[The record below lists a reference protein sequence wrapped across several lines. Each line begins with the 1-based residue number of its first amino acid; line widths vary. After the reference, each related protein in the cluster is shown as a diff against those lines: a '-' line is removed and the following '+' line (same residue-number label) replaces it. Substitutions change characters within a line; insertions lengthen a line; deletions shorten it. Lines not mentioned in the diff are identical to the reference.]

1 MALTR
6 QKKQEMQASYRE
18 LLTRSQAVIITRY
31 GGLNMPQLNKVRG
44 QVRGAHAE
52 FHVTK
57 NTVMALAL
65 QEAGYRVP
73 EEWLIGST
81 SVSFC
86 FGDPPAAA
94 KAIKQLADELENFN
108 IVGAVMAGQALDVE
122 GVKTL
127 AAMPPLEILRAQLIG
142 VISSP
147 ASGVVGAINAAVGS
161 IMYALQ
167 ARIDKEQPAPAE
179 A

>member
-1 MALTR
+1 
-6 QKKQEMQASYRE
+6 MQASYRE

-44 QVRGAHAE
+44 QVRGAQAE

-108 IVGAVMAGQALDVE
+108 IVGGVMAGQALDVE

-127 AAMPPLEILRAQLIG
+127 AAMPPLEVLRAQLIG

-161 IMYALQ
+161 VMYALQ

>member
-1 MALTR
+1 
-6 QKKQEMQASYRE
+6 MQASYRE